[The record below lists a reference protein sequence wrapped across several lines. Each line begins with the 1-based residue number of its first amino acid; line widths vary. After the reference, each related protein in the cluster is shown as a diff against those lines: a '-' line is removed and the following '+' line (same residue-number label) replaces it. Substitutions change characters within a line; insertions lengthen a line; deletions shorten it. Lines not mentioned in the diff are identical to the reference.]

1 MGPSTYLRFSPEDF
15 PPERFPPPPSRDVF
29 PRCVTVMIMDDYSRG
44 SLRNPRLCALTVPRW
59 RVSVPQ
65 IEFLALIIGQFV
77 KVASVRELRLPP
89 ALNLSDTRER
99 NLKGLH
105 A

>member
-1 MGPSTYLRFSPEDF
+1 
-15 PPERFPPPPSRDVF
+15 
-29 PRCVTVMIMDDYSRG
+29 MIMDDYSRG
-44 SLRNPRLCALTVPRW
+44 SLRNPTVPRW